1 VSRLARRWLGA
12 WGALGCLAGCL
23 SERPRPGPPRLTIL
37 LDKINVRSPDSLT
50 GTLRAE
56 DPAGIDS
63 VWLTLASA
71 PQFGTDGLMQ
81 TVFQAPFRTFI
92 PSGHTAGERLAV
104 KLAARDLDGFV
115 GERDTFVTVV
125 P

>member
-1 VSRLARRWLGA
+1 MSLRARRL
-12 WGALGCLAGCL
+12 WGAGCALACLAACL
-23 SERPRPGPPRLTIL
+23 SERPRPGPPLVTVT
-37 LDKINVRSPDSLT
+37 LDKIRVRSPDTLT

-63 VWLTLASA
+63 VWLTLEFT
-71 PQFGTDGLMQ
+71 PQFGTDGLME
-81 TVFQAPFRTFI
+81 TVFQAPFRMFI
-92 PSGHTAGERLAV
+92 ATGYSTGTRLALRV
-104 KLAARDLDGFV
+104 AARDLEGFV

>member
-1 VSRLARRWLGA
+1 VSAFSRWRWGTVCALAILA
-12 WGALGCLAGCL
+12 ACLT
-23 SERPRPGPPRLTIL
+23 ERPRPGPPHITVT
-37 LDKINVRSPDSLT
+37 LDKIRVRSPDTLT

-56 DPAGIDS
+56 DAAGIDS
-63 VWLTLASA
+63 VWITLEFA

-92 PSGHTAGERLAV
+92 VTGYSSGRRLALTV
-104 KLAARDLDGFV
+104 AARDLDGFV
-115 GERDTFVTVV
+115 GQRDTFVTVV

>member
-1 VSRLARRWLGA
+1 M
-12 WGALGCLAGCL
+12 
-23 SERPRPGPPRLTIL
+23 
-37 LDKINVRSPDSLT
+37 
-50 GTLRAE
+50 TLE
-56 DPAGIDS
+56 F
-63 VWLTLASA
+63 A

-92 PSGHTAGERLAV
+92 TTGYSPGTRLLLRV
-104 KLAARDLDGFV
+104 AARDLDGFV